1 MHRLH
6 ALRRNRRCGEG
17 EGYGLITVAE
27 GVGVRWNSIH
37 SEIGWLDTALVDR
50 VTQIDDELRRLS
62 VDDAIAR
69 RIAGGHSKTD
79 QLSVGEGVL
88 LRLTDDHVASVH
100 PRRHMIG
107 E

>member
-27 GVGVRWNSIH
+27 GVRVRCNSIH

-50 VTQIDDELRRLS
+50 VAQIDVELRRLS
-62 VDDAIAR
+62 IDDAVASR
-69 RIAGGHSKTD
+69 VGGGHGKTY
-79 QLSVGEGVL
+79 QLPVGEDIL
-88 LRLTDDHVASVH
+88 LGRVVDSHAPVV
-100 PRRHMIG
+100 
-107 E
+107 